1 MSFLKQPFD
10 FLIDRDDMIDVTFPG
25 YIMILVVCAV
35 TLFLIIPKGDT
46 VITPVMETTV
56 SETVEMTDPRTVTK
70 GEEVAVISPGTTV
83 TLTGITG
90 EGHFEVRTDDG
101 MTMEI
106 FNEGSLYP
114 AEALGFPSKGKNEMH
129 ISRKKIL
136 EIFQPGKTFA
146 EIDGQPL
153 YAQTIRSSGGQLT
166 ADFRYTVYDAEAKM
180 IHSGIRAVFS
190 DGVLESWEWGT
201 MKDEEYT
208 LALKAI
214 PWTETLIGLPLIK
227 DLNFKKPVGKTKA
240 KTPED
245 FDKIDLTY
253 HPNLPGFL
261 STAINIIIYIVL
273 LAIALY
279 VLLDLLILL
288 PLLHYPLLYI
298 RFIPNIVFKLLAFIM
313 VFVSSALL
321 FMAFGPFLGGNDLGD
336 TGKLWLLILLLL
348 FNLYTSYKY
357 FVLLLYNRCPSCRR
371 MHTLDTTDE
380 GCVTGTSYTDRT
392 TYEVKML
399 NNREMSRKALHT
411 DHYKNTHI
419 KEVLQCRRCG
429 NKFSHR
435 FVISTKIGSTQHNN

>member
-56 SETVEMTDPRTVTK
+56 TETVEMTDPRTVTK
-70 GEEVAVISPGTTV
+70 GEEVAVISPGTTLRIYAVSGISLWAEDSRGNRGYVPASILGDRYYLADSDNFGDTPYKAGTPV

-201 MKDEEYT
+201 MKDEEYN

-253 HPNLPGFL
+253 HPICPDSSPQP
-261 STAINIIIYIVL
+261 ST
-273 LAIALY
+273 
-279 VLLDLLILL
+279 
-288 PLLHYPLLYI
+288 
-298 RFIPNIVFKLLAFIM
+298 
-313 VFVSSALL
+313 S
-321 FMAFGPFLGGNDLGD
+321 
-336 TGKLWLLILLLL
+336 
-348 FNLYTSYKY
+348 
-357 FVLLLYNRCPSCRR
+357 
-371 MHTLDTTDE
+371 
-380 GCVTGTSYTDRT
+380 SYT
-392 TYEVKML
+392 
-399 NNREMSRKALHT
+399 
-411 DHYKNTHI
+411 
-419 KEVLQCRRCG
+419 
-429 NKFSHR
+429 
-435 FVISTKIGSTQHNN
+435 